1 MSGVLLVVAAFVF
14 STVFYLWLLS
24 TTPSD
29 AQTGGGTTGTTAG
42 CPNPVTV
49 EEFSGTEDRRTPEFE
64 ITGTAFRLTWD
75 IVDIIDP
82 NGSPS
87 LEADVLD
94 GSGRPIGEGFLAFE
108 GDGSENILEGPGTF
122 SLEIRASDVRYEIVV
137 EDCTGTSQDGDTTMG
152 PPTLQ
157 PSPTLGPRRKRDVIR
172 ETIPKKPLPPTGG
185 LSVYVMVTDSILA
198 GAGLLG
204 LGTVIRR
211 GPRR

>member
-1 MSGVLLVVAAFVF
+1 MA
-14 STVFYLWLLS
+14 
-24 TTPSD
+24 
-29 AQTGGGTTGTTAG
+29 

-94 GSGRPIGEGFLAFE
+94 DSGRPIGEGFLAFE
-108 GDGSENILEGPGTF
+108 EDGSENILEGPGTF

-157 PSPTLGPRRKRDVIR
+157 PSPTLGPRWKRDVIR
-172 ETIPKKPLPPTGG
+172 ETIPKKTTPSHWRVVGVRHGDRLYPRWRGASGTGDCDPTRATKVSNRARSSG
-185 LSVYVMVTDSILA
+185 
-198 GAGLLG
+198 
-204 LGTVIRR
+204 
-211 GPRR
+211 